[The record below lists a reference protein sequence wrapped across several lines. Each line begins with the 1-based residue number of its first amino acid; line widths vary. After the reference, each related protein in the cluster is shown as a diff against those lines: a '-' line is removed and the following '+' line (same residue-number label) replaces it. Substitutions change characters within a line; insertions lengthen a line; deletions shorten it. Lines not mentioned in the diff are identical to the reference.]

1 MLNNFIW
8 MRLFLRRAPASF
20 LRRHFLAAEEW
31 FRAANLDAFR
41 LEERSTNGIF
51 SECMSQL
58 EVLGLSGEF
67 LGLLRH
73 DAIIPYQTVR
83 EHAAAELRKVEESVQ
98 AQYAEIGYAVGRRY
112 FEDEVLPRLRQL
124 QPVLLFYRRP
134 EQAR

>member
-8 MRLFLRRAPASF
+8 VRLFLRRTTASS

-51 SECMSQL
+51 SEFMSQL
-58 EVLGLSGEF
+58 EVLWLSGGF

-73 DAIIPYQTVR
+73 DTIIRYQTMR
-83 EHAAAELRKVEESVQ
+83 DRGATDMA
-98 AQYAEIGYAVGRRY
+98 GC
-112 FEDEVLPRLRQL
+112 
-124 QPVLLFYRRP
+124 
-134 EQAR
+134 